1 MFTFAFIT
9 DPQIGMKSPHGLHAD
24 DSDRVRLDRSV
35 DFINSADVDLV
46 VFGGDH
52 IDEVDSEEQ
61 RDLFLAG
68 AGRLNVPWYGVRGN
82 HDQDP
87 VYATHEATPNRFVLN
102 HKGCFFVGFNACALR
117 GNFGPE
123 SQAAEW
129 AYLRDAI
136 GTAPADAT
144 HRFVIMHWPLFIL
157 HPDEEDSMYNMPNR
171 HELAQFFTDS
181 KITCVFSGHIHQ
193 DIDIVWEGVR
203 LITSIGTSNWHHY
216 PEETAFKLVTV
227 FDGGFSVR
235 RASAEGTT
243 RRGPV

>member
-1 MFTFAFIT
+1 MLPKMNFTKASIAAIT
-9 DPQIGMKSPHGLHAD
+9 PPDTGYQT
-24 DSDRVRLDRSV
+24 
-35 DFINSADVDLV
+35 
-46 VFGGDH
+46 
-52 IDEVDSEEQ
+52 
-61 RDLFLAG
+61 
-68 AGRLNVPWYGVRGN
+68 Y
-82 HDQDP
+82 
-87 VYATHEATPNRFVLN
+87 
-102 HKGCFFVGFNACALR
+102 
-117 GNFGPE
+117 
-123 SQAAEW
+123 
-129 AYLRDAI
+129 RDAK
-136 GTAPADAT
+136 D
-144 HRFVIMHWPLFIL
+144 
-157 HPDEEDSMYNMPNR
+157 R